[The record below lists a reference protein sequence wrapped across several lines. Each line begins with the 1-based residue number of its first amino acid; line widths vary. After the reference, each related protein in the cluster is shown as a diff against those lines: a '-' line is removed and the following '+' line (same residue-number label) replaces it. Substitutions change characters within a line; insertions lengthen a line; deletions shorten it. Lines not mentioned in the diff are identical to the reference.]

1 MESAAIV
8 RPATFQ
14 TGHFPPDRAHSRIR
28 FAAMDAGVNVLP
40 LDDATRQWQ
49 LVATLFIDEPEVAA
63 GLLPFRAMRGDAAT
77 AESRVSQQMSEFV
90 TQRAVH
96 FTGTELR
103 KSRVEHDEIFSKPG
117 HPGGGGEPGIPRDA
131 DFLRNVVG
139 TGIGEEHGGLLGE
152 RGVDLQPARAT
163 FPRGFLH
170 RSAKQIEEKLTG

>member
-1 MESAAIV
+1 
-8 RPATFQ
+8 
-14 TGHFPPDRAHSRIR
+14 
-28 FAAMDAGVNVLP
+28 MDAGVNVLP

-49 LVATLFIDEPEVAA
+49 VVTPLFIDEPKVAA

-77 AESRVSQQMSEFV
+77 TKAGVSQQMGQFV

-103 KSRVEHDEIFSKPG
+103 KSRIQHDKIFSKTG
-117 HPGGGGEPGIPRDA
+117 YASGGGESGIPRDA

-139 TGIGEEHGGLLGE
+139 TSIGEQRGGLCRE
-152 RGVDLQPARAT
+152 RGVDLQPAGAT